1 MENVYDNRRKIVRDI
16 TITMV
21 LSSIISRKNIYFNS
35 TDNSSIEKTRTGE
48 KARVPSEHTEITDT
62 TLTRPRS
69 GFKTIQL
76 VQQKFIYYEER
87 VSAWNEGVREIER
100 TTFSAVKLKFEKH
113 TCWLRLLSVP
123 YINYLL
129 LILFTFKRKT
139 CLCVLNSLYRVKR
152 KTEAR
157 LKNWK
162 RLF

>member
-1 MENVYDNRRKIVRDI
+1 MYDNGRKIVRDI

-87 VSAWNEGVREIER
+87 VSAWKEGVCERERER

-113 TCWLRLLSVP
+113 TCWLRLLICYLYKLFV
-123 YINYLL
+123 IN
-129 LILFTFKRKT
+129 T
-139 CLCVLNSLYRVKR
+139 LYV
-152 KTEAR
+152 
-157 LKNWK
+157 
-162 RLF
+162 